1 MFRLLT
7 DEQRSAIAAAAF
19 DLLEQIGVR
28 LNEVEAQALLSG
40 AGAHVEGGQ
49 VYIPAHLV
57 EEAIQKAP
65 QEISIYKRDGQLA
78 MRLERCS
85 YYYGAHTDAPDVLDP
100 YTCQRRQ
107 CQEQDVRRNA
117 VLIDALPN
125 IAFTTASGLV
135 ADRQPEVA
143 DRVSLS
149 QCLKNSIKPV
159 LAMPITLR
167 ALVDSREMATLA
179 AGGEDALR
187 ARPLMIVYSEPVSPL
202 VHPDEAVRK
211 LLYCAE
217 YEIPLVYTP
226 FAAMGGTAPLSQVA
240 IIAQMCAESLS
251 GLVVH
256 QLKQPGSPFIFG
268 GMPSV
273 MDMKTTVFSYGAA
286 EFQLGNSLMAEMA
299 HYFKLPNF
307 GTAGTSDSQVFD
319 GQAVLEATS
328 SCMMAALSG
337 ANLVHDVGLLGNAT
351 VVMPDMIVATDE
363 IINMIRRMLPKMVV
377 NDEALVFDVIDEV
390 GPGGEFVTH
399 PHTLQNF
406 RDVWYPDLLYRG
418 GAKEW
423 TGSDQLTFEQRV
435 NARTR
440 ELLESHQPEPLPD
453 DVVEQIED
461 IISRAQEMTR

>member
-1 MFRLLT
+1 VEGMKPMFRLLT
-7 DEQRSAIAAAAF
+7 DEQRSVIAAAAF

-57 EEAIQKAP
+57 EEAIQTAP
-65 QEISIYKRDGQLA
+65 QEISIL
-78 MRLERCS
+78 
-85 YYYGAHTDAPDVLDP
+85 LDP

-107 CQEQDVRRNA
+107 CREQDVQRNA

-125 IAFTTASGLV
+125 ITFTTASGLV

-226 FAAMGGTAPLSQVA
+226 FAAMGGTAPLSQVG

-299 HYFKLPNF
+299 HYFKRL
-307 GTAGTSDSQVFD
+307 
-319 GQAVLEATS
+319 
-328 SCMMAALSG
+328 
-337 ANLVHDVGLLGNAT
+337 
-351 VVMPDMIVATDE
+351 
-363 IINMIRRMLPKMVV
+363 
-377 NDEALVFDVIDEV
+377 
-390 GPGGEFVTH
+390 
-399 PHTLQNF
+399 
-406 RDVWYPDLLYRG
+406 
-418 GAKEW
+418 
-423 TGSDQLTFEQRV
+423 
-435 NARTR
+435 
-440 ELLESHQPEPLPD
+440 
-453 DVVEQIED
+453 
-461 IISRAQEMTR
+461 